1 MKAPVGAAEVAAGVP
16 LTGGAGSAD
25 ADTIQTTNRSPSED
39 PRMADITMFELH
51 FHDDIGLGRPAAGGD
66 VADDDARSSGDTDA
80 DEEASSGSGL
90 GRIVV
95 ALAAVA
101 LLVLLGVGAKKL
113 LSDDLEPI
121 EELEGLDEEE

>member
-1 MKAPVGAAEVAAGVP
+1 
-16 LTGGAGSAD
+16 
-25 ADTIQTTNRSPSED
+25 
-39 PRMADITMFELH
+39 MADITMFELH
-51 FHDDIGLGRPAAGGD
+51 FHDGIGLGSSVAGGSD
-66 VADDDARSSGDTDA
+66 TADDDARSSGATAGDD
-80 DEEASSGSGL
+80 EASSGSGV

-121 EELEGLDEEE
+121 EELDALDEEA

>member
-1 MKAPVGAAEVAAGVP
+1 
-16 LTGGAGSAD
+16 
-25 ADTIQTTNRSPSED
+25 
-39 PRMADITMFELH
+39 MADITMFELH
-51 FHDDIGLGRPAAGGD
+51 FHENLGLGRSTAGGD
-66 VADDDARSSGDTDA
+66 GTGGDTRLSGDA
-80 DEEASSGSGL
+80 DGGEEASSGSGL

-121 EELEGLDEEE
+121 EELEKLDEEA